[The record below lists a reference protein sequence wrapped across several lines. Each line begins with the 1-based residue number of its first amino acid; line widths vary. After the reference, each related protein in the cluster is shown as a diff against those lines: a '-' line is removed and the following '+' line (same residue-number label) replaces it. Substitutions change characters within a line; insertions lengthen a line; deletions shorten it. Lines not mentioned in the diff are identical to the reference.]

1 MHVFHTPRKPL
12 TSPFRLLPPDSHP
25 FHPILYYRAPQP
37 QKPTPSVSP
46 RGRAVPKSPTRR
58 AAALRGHMRVRPTSG
73 GRITIAVSHH
83 NWSLWVRQRLKRFL
97 RRRLPQLKTVAYGP
111 AYLSSAGTGVQ
122 PGALQ
127 A

>member
-1 MHVFHTPRKPL
+1 
-12 TSPFRLLPPDSHP
+12 
-25 FHPILYYRAPQP
+25 
-37 QKPTPSVSP
+37 
-46 RGRAVPKSPTRR
+46 
-58 AAALRGHMRVRPTSG
+58 MRVRPTSG